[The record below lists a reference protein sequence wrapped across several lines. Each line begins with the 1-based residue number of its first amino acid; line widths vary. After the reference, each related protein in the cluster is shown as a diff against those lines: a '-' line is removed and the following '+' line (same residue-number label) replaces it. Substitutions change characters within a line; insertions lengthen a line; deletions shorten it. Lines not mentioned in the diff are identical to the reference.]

1 MLGVLCARP
10 KSWIVAA
17 LSNAHSGIHYR
28 IATNPV
34 SFLQLPVVDRYK
46 RVHST
51 ACKLNGVAAASGGG
65 VSSISGGSGSSS
77 IGAASIW
84 HGILP
89 SNGDCKNQPI
99 LSFHYEHKGEGSWNV
114 SSDVRPARWL
124 HGSDSAW
131 LLFGVCDCLA
141 PIGFCDG
148 NHDLITTSSAAA
160 VATTVNSSSVAKEE
174 TLKKKKKSSK
184 VVAEEVKKINTEAN
198 DKGSVDY
205 RITGVLADGRCL
217 FRALVHGA
225 CLRSGQAAPDV
236 NREGEL
242 ADDLRAQVMDELLR
256 RRNEFDQWDL
266 GDFDAYVKRMR
277 DPTEWGGEPELL
289 MASHALRTPISVFLI
304 ERSSGDLIN
313 ITNYGQEYEMS
324 NKPIKVLFHHHYGHY
339 DLLETL
345 SDKSYQK
352 IESKN

>member
-46 RVHST
+46 RVHSS
-51 ACKLNGVAAASGGG
+51 ACKLNGAAGGG
-65 VSSISGGSGSSS
+65 GGGSCITGSSS

-148 NHDLITTSSAAA
+148 NHDLITTTTASTVAAS
-160 VATTVNSSSVAKEE
+160 TVDSSSVININKEE
-174 TLKKKKKSSK
+174 TSKKKKKSSK
-184 VVAEEVKKINTEAN
+184 VVAEEVKKINIEAN

-217 FRALVHGA
+217 FRALAHGV
-225 CLRSGQAAPDV
+225 CLRRGQGAPDM

-266 GDFDAYVKRMR
+266 GDFDDYVKRMR
-277 DPTEWGGEPELL
+277 DPSEWGGEPELL
-289 MASHALRTPISVFLI
+289 MASHVLRTPISVFLI

-313 ITNYGQEYEMS
+313 ITNYGQEYEKN

-352 IESKN
+352 VESKN

>member
-10 KSWIVAA
+10 KTWIVAA

-34 SFLQLPVVDRYK
+34 SFVQLPVVDRYK

-51 ACKLNGVAAASGGG
+51 ACKLNGSAAAAS
-65 VSSISGGSGSSS
+65 SSISGGGGSGSTS

-89 SNGDCKNQPI
+89 SNGDCRNQPI

-148 NHDLITTSSAAA
+148 NHDLISTTAST
-160 VATTVNSSSVAKEE
+160 ATVTVNSSPVGNSNKEE

-205 RITGVLADGRCL
+205 RITGVLADSRCL
-217 FRALVHGA
+217 FRALVYSVT
-225 CLRSGQAAPDV
+225 LVKSVD
-236 NREGEL
+236 
-242 ADDLRAQVMDELLR
+242 
-256 RRNEFDQWDL
+256 NETCD
-266 GDFDAYVKRMR
+266 
-277 DPTEWGGEPELL
+277 
-289 MASHALRTPISVFLI
+289 
-304 ERSSGDLIN
+304 
-313 ITNYGQEYEMS
+313 
-324 NKPIKVLFHHHYGHY
+324 
-339 DLLETL
+339 
-345 SDKSYQK
+345 
-352 IESKN
+352 